1 MFSLTWC
8 GQTSAKKVTLSKFE
22 EYNSGEA
29 TADYLLMI
37 ITGKLSVLMV
47 MMMMMVKAV
56 VVVVGIVMVQ
66 LLLIIMRM
74 AMENLH
80 CR

>member
-1 MFSLTWC
+1 MVKPP
-8 GQTSAKKVTLSKFE
+8 AKKVTLSKFE

-47 MMMMMVKAV
+47 MMMMVKAV